1 VNGLLAFCADAMSG
15 PSPTAQPH
23 TCRPEQLHWTPLAHV
38 AMQDRV
44 SGRSSS
50 GAGGGTV
57 VYRSM
62 LT

>member
-1 VNGLLAFCADAMSG
+1 VNGLPAFCAEAMSG
-15 PSPTAQPH
+15 PSAQPH
-23 TCRPEQLHWTPLAHV
+23 ICRPEQLHWMPLAHV

-50 GAGGGTV
+50 GAGGGAV